1 MFLLNILEIKQKK
14 DHHVDAAA
22 PEPEAAEE
30 VRVYKN
36 FQ

>member
-1 MFLLNILEIKQKK
+1 MPQLNLLAKK
-14 DHHVDAAA
+14 DHHVDAAVPE